1 MSLTSWRKLEIP
13 PQPINLPE
21 GDKQLNYNK
30 TQIIGFSKKYATF
43 GDNKQLSGMLN
54 TSLIKDC

>member
-43 GDNKQLSGMLN
+43 GDNK
-54 TSLIKDC
+54 